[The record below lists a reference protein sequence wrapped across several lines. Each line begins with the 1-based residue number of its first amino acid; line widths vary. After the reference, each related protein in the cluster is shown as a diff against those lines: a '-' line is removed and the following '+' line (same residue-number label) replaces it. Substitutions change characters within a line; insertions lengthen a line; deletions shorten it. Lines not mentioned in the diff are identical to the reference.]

1 MISNCQSIDQILIA
15 QSIRRLNKEQQ
26 HTTFAMLKIGWQKHD
41 LLQYTCW
48 LCKRLELNIWCMP
61 AIPAHLRAHPG
72 CLQDSFV
79 WRLLMAPAAWQKSP
93 LALTVTAVTMA
104 LMLGVPQ
111 EMYLAWLKYIL
122 IYPDDFLFWFEDR
135 HPQCPIEVGLLW
147 LCGRVILQSPLQSQ
161 GPIQNGWEWKPYI
174 WKPYM
179 MGPVDSYL
187 IESKKPAQDLR
198 NFDVF
203 SGERAIEKSFR
214 LSLNLVVGFSS
225 MGQHRKFQNTGLEFL
240 CKETLAIVRQGPS
253 WFRTWCTPAVKFIC
267 LYNVFNP

>member
-15 QSIRRLNKEQQ
+15 QSIRRFTFGRKPTGGRPWLNKEQQ
-26 HTTFAMLKIGWQKHD
+26 HATFSMLKIGWQKHH

-93 LALTVTAVTMA
+93 LALTVTAATMA

-111 EMYLAWLKYIL
+111 EIYLPWLRYIL
-122 IYPDDFLFWFEDR
+122 IYPDDLLFWFEDR

-161 GPIQNGWEWKPYI
+161 GPIQNGWEWKPY
-174 WKPYM
+174 M

-187 IESKKPAQDLR
+187 IESKKTSPGPAQLWCLFR
-198 NFDVF
+198 
-203 SGERAIEKSFR
+203 RKSDR
-214 LSLNLVVGFSS
+214 EVLSS
-225 MGQHRKFQNTGLEFL
+225 
-240 CKETLAIVRQGPS
+240 
-253 WFRTWCTPAVKFIC
+253 
-267 LYNVFNP
+267 